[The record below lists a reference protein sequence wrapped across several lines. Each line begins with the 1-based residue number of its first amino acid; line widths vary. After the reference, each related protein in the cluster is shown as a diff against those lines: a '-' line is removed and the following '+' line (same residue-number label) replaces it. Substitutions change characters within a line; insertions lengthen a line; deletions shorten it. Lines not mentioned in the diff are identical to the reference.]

1 MDTLFTALESGAVLV
16 AGLAIRMGL
25 LLVVLAALSVP
36 VFLFLTG
43 MKGVDA
49 VRRRMQGVMRIG
61 HLFWSDNVYYAPSHT
76 WIRPVGRQRVRVGFD
91 DLAQRLFQAP
101 MGLKLAPAGTVVRA
115 GDAVG
120 EIRTARRRAPIVSP
134 ISGTITRA
142 NDAIREDASLLHRDP
157 YARGWLFTVAP
168 SDNAYETLPTGARAK
183 NWLWDEEHRLSRGG
197 HRRRR
202 VHQPPARTARRRAVA
217 GAHARVPGDEVEDD
231 GIGPG
236 PRDPSPA
243 AWPFLCTPT
252 PAVRTRP

>member
-91 DLAQRLFQAP
+91 DLAQRVPAPHLWRSVRDQALFVLEPYA
-101 MGLKLAPAGTVVRA
+101 K
-115 GDAVG
+115 AVG
-120 EIRTARRRAPIVSP
+120 
-134 ISGTITRA
+134 
-142 NDAIREDASLLHRDP
+142 
-157 YARGWLFTVAP
+157 
-168 SDNAYETLPTGARAK
+168 GA
-183 NWLWDEEHRLSRGG
+183 EEK
-197 HRRRR
+197 
-202 VHQPPARTARRRAVA
+202 A
-217 GAHARVPGDEVEDD
+217 AHALLKQLGALAR
-231 GIGPG
+231 
-236 PRDPSPA
+236 
-243 AWPFLCTPT
+243 
-252 PAVRTRP
+252 